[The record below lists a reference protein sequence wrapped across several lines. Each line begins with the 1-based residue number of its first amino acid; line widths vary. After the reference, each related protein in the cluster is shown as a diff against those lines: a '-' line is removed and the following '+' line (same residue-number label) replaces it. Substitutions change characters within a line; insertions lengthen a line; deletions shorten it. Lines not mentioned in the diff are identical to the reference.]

1 MKTASQVA
9 GLLEL
14 LDERI
19 GAELEAQDLDFK
31 EWDAKSLDKA
41 VRTVWE
47 YAICMANG
55 GGGTVVFGVADRVL
69 GRADAIKGIPPEIDA
84 GLLKKAVYDNTDPRI
99 IPTFEL
105 LQVPEGT
112 GRLLIMQ
119 VHPGMPPHTDTAG
132 KGTIRVEK
140 ECRPLTGT
148 LRRKLAVETGDTDY
162 TAEVVEAELASVL
175 SASAMEQLRA
185 AARREGAQ
193 EADLASQGDAELLN
207 SLGVIKSGKP
217 TRAAVLLAGS
227 PEAVHRHLPGYVWT
241 HLRMSSDLE
250 YSDRADGQE
259 ALPVALNKV
268 LDRIQADNPI
278 QTYREGLFHYEYR
291 TYPELALREALM
303 NAFSHADLRMG
314 SPIMVKQYSNKLEL
328 TNPGGLIGGI
338 NPLNILHHAPV
349 PRNPCLVGALVKL
362 RLVNR
367 SNFGVGRM
375 FRALLAEGKE
385 PPRIE
390 DMGESVRVT
399 FTASD
404 LAAPFRNFVQEESDA
419 GRGLGVDQLLVIQ
432 YLLRHPE
439 IDTATA
445 SRICQR
451 SELEAREVLSMLE
464 RQYEYLERGGAGR
477 STFWMLRSELHR
489 KLAAP
494 GTFERDLRL
503 DIEAAKTRILSVL
516 NRRADLHEAGLSNT
530 ELRKLTLLDRHR
542 VKRVMDELRK
552 EGLVRAD
559 GAKRGARWVL
569 VEVPEQD

>member
-1 MKTASQVA
+1 
-9 GLLEL
+9 
-14 LDERI
+14 
-19 GAELEAQDLDFK
+19 
-31 EWDAKSLDKA
+31 
-41 VRTVWE
+41 
-47 YAICMANG
+47 
-55 GGGTVVFGVADRVL
+55 
-69 GRADAIKGIPPEIDA
+69 
-84 GLLKKAVYDNTDPRI
+84 
-99 IPTFEL
+99 
-105 LQVPEGT
+105 
-112 GRLLIMQ
+112 
-119 VHPGMPPHTDTAG
+119 
-132 KGTIRVEK
+132 
-140 ECRPLTGT
+140 
-148 LRRKLAVETGDTDY
+148 
-162 TAEVVEAELASVL
+162 
-175 SASAMEQLRA
+175 
-185 AARREGAQ
+185 
-193 EADLASQGDAELLN
+193 
-207 SLGVIKSGKP
+207 
-217 TRAAVLLAGS
+217 
-227 PEAVHRHLPGYVWT
+227 
-241 HLRMSSDLE
+241 
-250 YSDRADGQE
+250 
-259 ALPVALNKV
+259 
-268 LDRIQADNPI
+268 
-278 QTYREGLFHYEYR
+278 
-291 TYPELALREALM
+291 
-303 NAFSHADLRMG
+303 
-314 SPIMVKQYSNKLEL
+314 
-328 TNPGGLIGGI
+328 
-338 NPLNILHHAPV
+338 
-349 PRNPCLVGALVKL
+349 
-362 RLVNR
+362 
-367 SNFGVGRM
+367 M